1 MLKLFWINCELKPKN
16 GITNVNGNFNG
27 FNKKKVKNEK
37 SRAFYFQSRL
47 LDLVI
52 IKFLKEVKNLQ
63 KVLNFLCDNIYL
75 KKNSKY
81 LLKELSIICRKQC
94 LY

>member
-47 LDLVI
+47 FGFGNNQS
-52 IKFLKEVKNLQ
+52 FL
-63 KVLNFLCDNIYL
+63 
-75 KKNSKY
+75 
-81 LLKELSIICRKQC
+81 RK
-94 LY
+94 